1 MMYDSRSEWLDRK
14 ELEETEGRRRRSRRS
29 HVTSITYSFRGHQVW
44 NQGGLILR
52 KHVRCRYIPA
62 IFQVRGVHTSTATV
76 TKPDT
81 CLAGL
86 CAVESETGRRNIT
99 VIVCEGGPPCRST
112 KQQFSPSTQTTR
124 QAIQAPTCC
133 YQDNTTRNPSSQT
146 WQQSDP

>member
-1 MMYDSRSEWLDRK
+1 MYDSRSEWLDRK

-29 HVTSITYSFRGHQVW
+29 HVTSITYSLRGHQVW

-62 IFQVRGVHTSTATV
+62 IFPVRGVHTSTATV

-86 CAVESETGRRNIT
+86 CAVECETGRRNIMGHLAAAPNT
-99 VIVCEGGPPCRST
+99 IFPFHTDNST
-112 KQQFSPSTQTTR
+112 GYPSPNLLLPR
-124 QAIQAPTCC
+124 
-133 YQDNTTRNPSSQT
+133 
-146 WQQSDP
+146 